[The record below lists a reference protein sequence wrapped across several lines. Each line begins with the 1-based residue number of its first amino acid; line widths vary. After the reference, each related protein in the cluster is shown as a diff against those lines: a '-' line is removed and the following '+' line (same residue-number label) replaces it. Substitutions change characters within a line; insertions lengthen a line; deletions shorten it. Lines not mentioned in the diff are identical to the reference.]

1 MGLDNIWIDESN
13 NHAYIDKPFNVCGGM
28 CSGNGE
34 SSFRG
39 KVYYDYV
46 KDITGVS
53 LYDDIIDN
61 DRVMEM
67 ANDLRVSLDQFND
80 DLADTYRINREDVE
94 NLVWMFEEHGNAGH
108 RLVSWW

>member
-1 MGLDNIWIDESN
+1 MGLDNYWRDDDGNPGLIE
-13 NHAYIDKPFNVCGGM
+13 KEFNLCGGM
-28 CSGNGE
+28 CSGNGN

-46 KDITGVS
+46 KDTTGVS

-67 ANDLRVSLDQFND
+67 ANDLKASLDQFND
-80 DLADTYRINREDVE
+80 DLAYTYGIDKEEAE
-94 NLVWMFEEHGNAGH
+94 NLVLMFEEHGNAGH
-108 RLVSWW
+108 HLISWW